1 MRVARYFL
9 VGGVAAGVDLVL
21 FVVMV
26 KGLAVGWMPA
36 GMVSFCFATLVN
48 YSLSV
53 RYVFS
58 SGVRFQ
64 RGQEILLVFLV
75 SGVGLVVNQAA
86 LATLIEGAGWDS
98 LIAKIVATSAVFF
111 WNYGV
116 RRCFIFK
123 PRF

>member
-1 MRVARYFL
+1 MRIARYFL
-9 VGGVAAGVDLVL
+9 VGGVAAGVDFVL
-21 FVVMV
+21 FVVAV

-36 GMVSFCFATLVN
+36 GIVSFCFATLVN

-53 RYVFS
+53 KYVFS

-86 LATLIEGAGWDS
+86 LATLIEGAGWDP
-98 LIAKIVATSAVFF
+98 LMAKIGATSAVFF

-116 RRCFIFK
+116 RRYFIFK
-123 PRF
+123 PRS

>member
-9 VGGVAAGVDLVL
+9 VGGVAAGVDFVL
-21 FVVMV
+21 FLVMV

-36 GMVSFCFATLVN
+36 GIVSFCFATLVN

-64 RGQEILLVFLV
+64 RGHEILLVFLL

-86 LATLIEGAGWDS
+86 LATLIEGAGWDP
-98 LIAKIVATSAVFF
+98 LMAKIGATSSVFF

-116 RRCFIFK
+116 RRYFIFK
-123 PRF
+123 SRS